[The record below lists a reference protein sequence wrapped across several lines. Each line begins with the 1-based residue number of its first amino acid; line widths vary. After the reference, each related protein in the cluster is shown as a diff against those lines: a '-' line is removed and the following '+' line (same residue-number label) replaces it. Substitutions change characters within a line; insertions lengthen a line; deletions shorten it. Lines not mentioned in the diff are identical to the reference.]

1 MYVLKIHDRLYNEES
16 YWMRG
21 ARFASTRRYFYEE
34 DIFHSESDA
43 YAYAIHLITNDFVR
57 GDITINDFEVVW
69 VDEVDPGI
77 YKERDYE

>member
-1 MYVLKIHDRLYNEES
+1 MYVLKIHDKLFEEDA

-21 ARFASTRRYFYEE
+21 APFANTRLYFYEE
-34 DIFHSESDA
+34 DLFHSEREA
-43 YAYAIHLITNDFVR
+43 YEYAIHLITNDFVR
-57 GDITINDFEVVW
+57 KDITINDFSVVW